1 MCYKYKNKHGMV
13 FIWCKTLNGKEHK
26 CSYLDVFKDGI
37 EGYYS
42 NYNYCPYCG
51 KKLEMK
57 E

>member
-1 MCYKYKNKHGMV
+1 MCYKYKNKHGMA
-13 FIWCKTLNGKEHK
+13 FIWCETLNGKEHK

-51 KKLEMK
+51 KKLEIK
-57 E
+57 K